1 MASAGMNEC
10 GPRCRILR
18 AGGSPNGRWSRGL
31 LLVPTLL
38 VLTLA
43 GCAAGGRAGEHQ
55 LTRDERQLNVASFD
69 LIWRTIRDEHF
80 DPALGGLNWNAV
92 RDELRPQVQRAHTMS
107 AARHAMSS
115 AIERLKQSH
124 FAIIP
129 VKAYAEMASR
139 HGDGGEGETGLVVRV
154 LDGRAL
160 VTAVRSGSPAEQ
172 AGVRPGWEIVR
183 VADDDVAPALARIA
197 ESYRNSTVQPY
208 MLAAMLTG
216 WLAGPIGQPVAVAF
230 RAAGDQQTV
239 LDLMRAA
246 PDGQLVRFGHL
257 PPLHLRFETRR
268 IEPDVGYIAFNL
280 FFDPATLMPQF
291 EQAVESYMG
300 TTRGIIIDLR
310 GNPGGLG
317 VLSMG
322 MAGWFVSHA
331 DQPLGVMHTRN
342 AELKF
347 AIFPRA
353 QTYDGPLALLVDGC
367 SASTAEIMAGGLQD
381 LGRARIFGTRTAGA
395 ALPSQ
400 VVRLP
405 NGDGF
410 QYATADYVTTS
421 GRRLEGVGVTPDV
434 EVQPTRDQLLAGHDP
449 VIDAA
454 AEWIRAQSQ

>member
-1 MASAGMNEC
+1 MRMASAGMNERR
-10 GPRCRILR
+10 PRCRALR
-18 AGGSPNGRWSRGL
+18 AGGSPSRRWPRGL

-38 VLTLA
+38 LLTLA

-55 LTRDERQLNVASFD
+55 LTRDERQLNVDSFD

-92 RDELRPQVQRAHTMS
+92 RNELRPQVRRAHTMP
-107 AARHAMSS
+107 AARHAMSD

-129 VKAYAEMASR
+129 MTAYAGMASR
-139 HGDGGEGETGLVVRV
+139 HSDGGEGETGLVVRV
-154 LDGRAL
+154 LDGHAL
-160 VTAVRSGSPAEQ
+160 VTAVRPGSPAEQ
-172 AGVRPGWEIVR
+172 AGVQPGWEIVR
-183 VADDDVAPALARIA
+183 VADDDVAPALTRIA
-197 ESYRNSTVQPY
+197 ESYATSTMQQY
-208 MLAAMLTG
+208 MLVAA
-216 WLAGPIGQPVAVAF
+216 LAG
-230 RAAGDQQTV
+230 
-239 LDLMRAA
+239 
-246 PDGQLVRFGHL
+246 
-257 PPLHLRFETRR
+257 PPLHLRFEARR

-280 FFDPATLMPQF
+280 FFDPATLMPAF
-291 EQAVESYMG
+291 EQAVGSYMN

-317 VLSMG
+317 VMSMG

-331 DQPLGVMHTRN
+331 DQPLGVMRTRN
-342 AELKF
+342 AEIKF

-353 QTYDGPLALLVDGC
+353 QTYDGRLAILVDGC

-421 GRRLEGVGVTPDV
+421 GHRLEGVGVTPDV
-434 EVQPTRDQLLAGHDP
+434 EVQPTREQLLAGHDP
-449 VIDAA
+449 VINAA
-454 AEWIRAQSQ
+454 AAWIRQ

>member
-1 MASAGMNEC
+1 MRMASAGMNERR
-10 GPRCRILR
+10 PRCRALR
-18 AGGSPNGRWSRGL
+18 AGGSPSRRWPRGL

-38 VLTLA
+38 LLTLA

-55 LTRDERQLNVASFD
+55 LTRDERQLNVDSFD

-92 RDELRPQVQRAHTMS
+92 RNELRPQVRRAHTMP
-107 AARHAMSS
+107 AARHAMSD

-129 VKAYAEMASR
+129 MTAYAGMASR
-139 HGDGGEGETGLVVRV
+139 HSDGGEGETGLVVRV
-154 LDGRAL
+154 LDGHAL
-160 VTAVRSGSPAEQ
+160 VTAVRPGSPAEQ
-172 AGVRPGWEIVR
+172 AGVQPGWEIVR
-183 VADDDVAPALARIA
+183 VADDDVAPALTRIA
-197 ESYRNSTVQPY
+197 ESYATSTMQQY
-208 MLAAMLTG
+208 MLVAALAG
-216 WLAGPIGQPVAVAF
+216 WLAGPIGQPVTVTF
-230 RAAGDQQTV
+230 QAADDRQTV
-239 LDLMRAA
+239 LDLTRAA
-246 PDGQLVRFGHL
+246 PEGQLVRFGHL
-257 PPLHLRFETRR
+257 PPLHLRFEARR

-280 FFDPATLMPQF
+280 FFDPATLMPAF
-291 EQAVESYMG
+291 EQAVGSYMN

-317 VLSMG
+317 VMSMG

-331 DQPLGVMHTRN
+331 DQPLGVMRTRN
-342 AELKF
+342 AEIKF

-353 QTYDGPLALLVDGC
+353 QTYDGRLAILVDGC

-421 GRRLEGVGVTPDV
+421 GHRLEGVGVTPDV
-434 EVQPTRDQLLAGHDP
+434 EVQPTREQLLAGHDP
-449 VIDAA
+449 VINAA
-454 AEWIRAQSQ
+454 AAWIRQ